1 MGLLGDT
8 ATLAVLSP
16 PLPVGLV
23 PPLRVAVR
31 PALMAAPTGLILVN
45 EPYYNEAGF
54 DSDRG
59 LQEGYENSRCYNEMA
74 LIRVV
79 QSMAQLVR
87 RPPEVFEQ
95 EIRQHFSTGGWRLV
109 RRIES
114 WLETH
119 ALLQRAPALPNGV
132 FKDSSPTGLPAAAEL
147 SDCGRE
153 DAEDS
158 APGPGEFSQ
167 GSDSEGGTQCQAS
180 ASRHRTDQTSEAAP
194 DASVP
199 PSVKPKKRRKSYRS
213 FLPEKSG
220 YPDIGFPL
228 FPLSKGF
235 IKSIRGVLMQL
246 QAALT
251 EAGMPE
257 PADDK

>member
-1 MGLLGDT
+1 MRSSGRLADSSRPLGVEGRPVMGF
-8 ATLAVLSP
+8 SP
-16 PLPVGLV
+16 S
-23 PPLRVAVR
+23 
-31 PALMAAPTGLILVN
+31 GLILVN

-109 RRIES
+109 KRIES

-119 ALLQRAPALPNGV
+119 ALLERAQVLPNGV
-132 FKDSSPTGLPAAAEL
+132 PKDSSSPEPPAMAEL
-147 SDCGRE
+147 SDCNRE
-153 DAEDS
+153 EPEDGGL
-158 APGPGEFSQ
+158 GPGEASQ
-167 GSDSEGGTQCQAS
+167 GSDSEGGTQGLAS
-180 ASRHRTDQTSEAAP
+180 ASRDHTDQTSEAAP

-235 IKSIRGVLMQL
+235 IKSIRGVLMQFRATL
-246 QAALT
+246 I
-251 EAGMPE
+251 EVGMPE
-257 PADDK
+257 STEGK